1 EPQEDHTFEVEPHVN
16 VDHVAGSHE
25 TQTQDLMDY
34 HSARDREQQSSRELF
49 RYREDSNEA
58 AFAVAAV
65 EKKYAHE
72 SLTFND
78 IVACEAEIW
87 VTKGLLDKAKGN
99 VLGIEIIRDQSGN
112 TLRVSQSRQQS
123 VRFTCEGT
131 IVAVNTRCDWYC
143 ESCASCPG
151 KLIDGDDI
159 PQCPDHGAQPNHAYS
174 FTTVHHVRGNV
185 EFYFDDILDKPL
197 QITSGFE
204 QEPDVPEG
212 SKLIASG
219 STPGQLPSIK
229 PVHVQLSETPDTPSQ
244 VTTGDVTMTTP
255 AIIET
260 GLPLKDKAKSISEE
274 TGSESTGNEPT
285 AEPIP
290 EKIPLKKLSKRSLF
304 KDDPDEQKKKKT
316 A

>member
-1 EPQEDHTFEVEPHVN
+1 MTEKKEGAHT
-16 VDHVAGSHE
+16 
-25 TQTQDLMDY
+25 Q
-34 HSARDREQQSSRELF
+34 
-49 RYREDSNEA
+49 
-58 AFAVAAV
+58 VAAV
-65 EKKYAHE
+65 EKIYAHE

-78 IVACEAEIW
+78 IVSCEMNIRRIRVVKYSEGDHSPGVQPKLALPRTTPFIEIR
-87 VTKGLLDKAKGN
+87 G
-99 VLGIEIIRDQSGN
+99 GIESTVNKTSINWHRTTVRNQ
-112 TLRVSQSRQQS
+112 VSRQQS

-185 EFYFDDILDKPL
+185 EFYFDGILDKPL